1 MKKNILIDRKSWAGI
16 TKLFDEYSSENDQLN
31 KIMKI
36 QEKNNDEHT
45 IDYRLAE
52 INEIN

>member
-1 MKKNILIDRKSWAGI
+1 
-16 TKLFDEYSSENDQLN
+16 
-31 KIMKI
+31 MKI

-52 INEIN
+52 INEINWKFNENITYKLFRYKWGGCHCK